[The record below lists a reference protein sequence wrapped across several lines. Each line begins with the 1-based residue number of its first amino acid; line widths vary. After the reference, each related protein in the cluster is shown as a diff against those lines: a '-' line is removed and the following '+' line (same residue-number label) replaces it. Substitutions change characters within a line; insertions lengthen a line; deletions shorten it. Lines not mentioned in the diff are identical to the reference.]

1 MNESGPPQKKEEN
14 SAEKKDNLKEQKKI
28 QAEKIPL
35 LLKETF
41 RLLEHFYDDYR
52 DIEIREDYKEALIG
66 LNKHKQDKLKAKFQK
81 EHQGNQMEMDVDRL
95 KDEIKYLKKGIV
107 KRDPQL
113 LEKLQEVKSADLGRF
128 ERGPL
133 WKFNLDDEI
142 EKVKTRVVQYRDQ
155 LKMDL
160 EVLLNRII
168 DSNYGDADKERASKL
183 VQREKEMEALRT
195 ELARVELLINK

>member
-1 MNESGPPQKKEEN
+1 MNESGPSQKKDGNTAEEKDILK
-14 SAEKKDNLKEQKKI
+14 SEKKILAEKKR
-28 QAEKIPL
+28 L
-35 LLKETF
+35 LVKETF
-41 RLLEHFYDDYR
+41 RLLEHFYDDFK
-52 DIEIREDYKEALIG
+52 DIEIREDYKEALTG

-95 KDEIKYLKKGIV
+95 KDEIKHFKRGIV

-113 LEKLQEVKSADLGRF
+113 LEKLQEVKSANLGRF
-128 ERGPL
+128 ESGPL

-155 LKMDL
+155 KKMDL

-168 DSNYGDADKERASKL
+168 DTNYGDADSERASKL
-183 VQREKEMEALRT
+183 IQREKELEELRA
-195 ELARVELLINK
+195 EIARVELLISK